1 MLGAC
6 SPSIVPAGKPVQPAH
21 LTDDTYVA
29 ADGTA
34 LPLSVWPAANGPPR
48 AIILGLHGFGDYRK
62 AWEEPAGIWSGAGI
76 TTYAYD
82 QRGFGGS
89 PTRGSWPGTQTL
101 VDDVKT
107 VTALLHAKYPDVPV
121 YLAGESMGGAVVL
134 VAADRGAET
143 DGLILTATALRS
155 RDTFGPVASAGI
167 WLLAHSIPWMPSGP
181 SSVDYKPT
189 DNPKALDK
197 LRNDPQILHQV
208 SLGMAYGLL
217 DLMDD
222 ARVAAGRVKEP
233 YIMLHGLGDRIVP
246 TEPIRAAIE
255 VMPRRPDSKLAFY
268 KNGYHLLLRDKAGP
282 AVAGDVVAWIGDHE
296 AALPSGAEA
305 EQSRP
310 ELAASW
316 GSKRSR

>member
-1 MLGAC
+1 
-6 SPSIVPAGKPVQPAH
+6 
-21 LTDDTYVA
+21 
-29 ADGTA
+29 
-34 LPLSVWPAANGPPR
+34 
-48 AIILGLHGFGDYRK
+48 
-62 AWEEPAGIWSGAGI
+62 
-76 TTYAYD
+76 
-82 QRGFGGS
+82 
-89 PTRGSWPGTQTL
+89 
-101 VDDVKT
+101 
-107 VTALLHAKYPDVPV
+107 
-121 YLAGESMGGAVVL
+121 MGGAVVL